1 MIPSEIKKPNSKN
14 NLKQKY
20 KNVNQIDGVRN
31 LVDLTFVGCLR
42 KYYIYIHTD
51 TLSYACITNPH

>member
-1 MIPSEIKKPNSKN
+1 MIPSEIKKPNSTN

-31 LVDLTFVGCLR
+31 LVDLTFVRLPAQ
-42 KYYIYIHTD
+42 ILYIH
-51 TLSYACITNPH
+51 PH